1 MSRGSESRALALE
14 VLAAVNHGGA
24 YANLALPKALSA
36 SGLDSRD
43 RGFVTELVYGSLRR
57 QGELDTVVAAAAAKR
72 PTTEID
78 HEVLDVLRL
87 GVYQVLFLRVPGH
100 AAVDESVNYA
110 KSHALARASGFI
122 NGVLRS
128 VTREHV
134 EYWLKVI
141 EANGGSEHS
150 HPTWIAEEIEKAL
163 AENGDGAEL
172 ADALE
177 ANNEP
182 PLVCLTLLPGLS
194 EHRESDEPTLFS
206 PWGVTLPGGDPA
218 ADSRVAAGTARV
230 QDEGSQLAALAL
242 IASAPVT
249 SDTTFLDMCAG
260 PGGKAAVLAA
270 AALAHGAHVTAI
282 ETVPHRVR
290 LVEDS
295 VRALLA
301 RDSGVVKVLEGDSR
315 VISGE
320 FTRIL
325 LDAPCSGLG
334 ALRRRPEARW
344 RKHPESLVEL
354 AALQSELL
362 SAGLGALAPGGVL
375 AYVTCSP
382 VVAETT
388 AIIEQALRSHPEIS
402 ALDTAAVLDGAT
414 KSPIPRSSRG
424 SAVQLWTHRHGT
436 DAMFIQLL
444 QKAVEL

>member
-57 QGELDTVVAAAAAKR
+57 QGELDTVVAAAAKR

-402 ALDTAAVLDGAT
+402 AIDTAPVLDGAT
-414 KSPIPRSSRG
+414 KCPIPRSARG
-424 SAVQLWTHRHGT
+424 TAVQLWTHRHGT

>member
-57 QGELDTVVAAAAAKR
+57 QGELDTVVAAAAKR

-134 EYWLKVI
+134 EYWLQVI

-150 HPTWIAEEIEKAL
+150 HPTWIAQEIEKAL

-260 PGGKAAVLAA
+260 PGGKTAVLAA

-414 KSPIPRSSRG
+414 KVPVPRSARG
-424 SAVQLWTHRHGT
+424 TAVQLWTHRHGT

>member
-57 QGELDTVVAAAAAKR
+57 QGELDTVVAAAAKR

-150 HPTWIAEEIEKAL
+150 HPTWIAQEIEKAL

-194 EHRESDEPTLFS
+194 EHRESDEPTLLS

-402 ALDTAAVLDGAT
+402 AIDTAPVLDGAT
-414 KSPIPRSSRG
+414 KIPIPRSSRG

-444 QKAVEL
+444 QKAVGL

>member
-57 QGELDTVVAAAAAKR
+57 QGELDTVVAAAAKR

-128 VTREHV
+128 VTREPV
-134 EYWLKVI
+134 EDWLQVI

-150 HPTWIAEEIEKAL
+150 HPTWIAQEIEKAL